1 MFEKLKQYR
10 QWKKEA
16 EEEIRQKK
24 REYEEKQK
32 FLSSHADF
40 NFLEKL
46 IQKCNDNPDLRIDI
60 YLLDGTVVKMKTY
73 QEQKSE
79 VVSDWV
85 SDTLEIR

>member
-1 MFEKLKQYR
+1 MFERWKQYR

-16 EEEIRQKK
+16 DAEIREKK

-73 QEQKSE
+73 QETKKE
-79 VVSDWV
+79 VVTDWISD
-85 SDTLEIR
+85 SLEIK